1 MKEWILAQT
10 HNLHRPLEAFRRN
23 IASPTDILCEFVEGA
38 NWEDIG
44 EVMCLSANIVYNP
57 YRGIWPGPERLLRF
71 QCSLITYIA
80 FVLPVLAAA
89 RDPTLAEGLEYC
101 ALVCCLDYPSVA
113 ARRVGI

>member
-57 YRGIWPGPERLLRF
+57 YRGIWSCSERLLRF
-71 QCSLITYIA
+71 PCSPTYIA
-80 FVLPVLAAA
+80 FALPALAAA
-89 RDPTLAEGLEYC
+89 RDPNLAEGLEYC
-101 ALVCCLDYPSVA
+101 ALVCCLGYPSVA
-113 ARRVGI
+113 GHRVGI